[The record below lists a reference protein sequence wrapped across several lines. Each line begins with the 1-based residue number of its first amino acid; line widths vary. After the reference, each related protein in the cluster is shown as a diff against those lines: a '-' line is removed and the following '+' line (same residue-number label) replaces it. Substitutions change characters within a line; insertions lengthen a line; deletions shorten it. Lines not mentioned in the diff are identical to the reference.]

1 NDEEEVAVVAKIV
14 TQSALYNVTIG
25 RTVRLECKVSPAN
38 GVVVQWTRNNTNYFI
53 GTQKSYEQ
61 DLSSYSAGDRFSIA
75 ANSTDLLIRDVRPSD
90 SGLYTCEV
98 LQVDPVKI
106 QHNLAILESPRIV
119 SKYF

>member
-1 NDEEEVAVVAKIV
+1 
-14 TQSALYNVTIG
+14 
-25 RTVRLECKVSPAN
+25 
-38 GVVVQWTRNNTNYFI
+38 VVQWTRNNTNYFI

-119 SKYF
+119 KFTATDNGQLLEGSDLLLTCDVTGSP